1 MPAMNDTTTASV
13 TPERPQSSSSPISA
27 GITIGFATAA
37 GMWTLG
43 YLLHFPGM
51 STPSAIVG
59 VALLLAQGAG
69 AALAGMLGPARSALR
84 TGLTTGLTTGLL
96 NLLILGSLLFEGSGE
111 DSTARPASAVI
122 VLGWLAFSIILGIL
136 GAQAGTRFGAAIRRA
151 PEARDQSGAAWLGR
165 FGVVGV
171 VTMLPLLLVGSVV
184 TTSDSGLAVPD
195 WPGTFGSNMFLFPL
209 SRMTGGVYFEH
220 THRLFGALVG
230 LTALTLMVMTL
241 RGSRCPR
248 AKTLSVIVFVLIA
261 IQGGIGGMRVTETS
275 RGLALLHGVAA
286 QGILALLV
294 ALAAMLSIRWN
305 DGHEPV
311 AAPGVRKLTRLAW
324 ITLVIVL
331 IQIALG
337 GLIRHF
343 SGATLSMHS
352 VITHAGW
359 SLVAVAHVFFVS
371 SRIGAIKT
379 APQPLRKIGVA
390 LLVIV
395 GLQMLLGIVALG
407 VAMMYQDRASAPMV
421 RLVMGALHQ
430 TVGAVLLGCVA
441 LALVWIGRSLE
452 DDGTSKKTA
461 PA

>member
-1 MPAMNDTTTASV
+1 MPAMNDSTQVSASSG
-13 TPERPQSSSSPISA
+13 TPQSTIAPVSA
-27 GITIGFATAA
+27 GLTLGFATAA

-43 YLLHFPGM
+43 YLLHFPGI

-59 VALLLAQGAG
+59 IALLLAQGSG
-69 AALAGMLGPARSALR
+69 AMLVGSLGPARSSLR
-84 TGLTTGLTTGLL
+84 TGLIAGLTIGLL
-96 NLLILGSLLFEGSGE
+96 NLLILGSVLFEGSGE
-111 DSTARPASAVI
+111 ESSARPAAAVI
-122 VLGWLAFSIILGIL
+122 VLGWLAFSIVLGVL
-136 GAQAGTRFGAAIRRA
+136 GARVGAAIRRA
-151 PEARDQSGAAWLGR
+151 PEERDQSVAAWLGR
-165 FGVVGV
+165 FAVVGAL
-171 VTMLPLLLVGSVV
+171 TMLPLLLVGSVV

-195 WPGTFGSNMFLFPL
+195 WPNTFGSNMFLFPL

-230 LTALTLMVMTL
+230 LTALTLMIMTL
-241 RGSRCPR
+241 RGSRNQR
-248 AKTLSVIVFVLIA
+248 AKMLAVIVFVLIA

-286 QGILALLV
+286 QGIFALLV

-324 ITLVIVL
+324 ITLVLVL

-343 SGATLSMHS
+343 SGVTLSMHS

-359 SLVAVAHVFFVS
+359 SLVVLAHVFFVS
-371 SRIGAIKT
+371 SRIGAIKS
-379 APQPLRKIGVA
+379 APAPLRRIGVG

-407 VAMMYQDRASAPMV
+407 VAMMFQDRASAPMI
-421 RLVMGALHQ
+421 RLVMGAMHQ
-430 TVGAVLLGCVA
+430 TVGAVLLGSVA
-441 LALVWIGRSLE
+441 LALVWTRRSLA
-452 DDGTSKKTA
+452 DDGSSKKPV